1 MGGDYAVHVSDNKL
15 GKILKIAR
23 KDADVSVVELASKIG
38 VSKRYLY
45 EIEAGKK
52 KPSFD
57 VLYSLVRELYIIPD
71 LIFYPE
77 KSTKQTRIENLV
89 RMLSVCDDNEL
100 ALVMATVK
108 ALVEK

>member
-1 MGGDYAVHVSDNKL
+1 MHKSNDML
-15 GKILKIAR
+15 GKILKDAR
-23 KDADVSVVELASKIG
+23 ESAEISISVLSQKIG

-57 VLYSLVRELYIIPD
+57 VLYRLVRELYISSD

-77 KSTKQTRIENLV
+77 KLSKNSEVENLI

-100 ALVMATVK
+100 SLVMATVK
-108 ALVEK
+108 ALVCR

>member
-1 MGGDYAVHVSDNKL
+1 MHIFDDKL
-15 GKILKIAR
+15 GKIVKIAR
-23 KDADVSVVELASKIG
+23 KDADISVVELASKIG

-57 VLYSLVRELYIIPD
+57 ILYCLIRELYIIPD

-77 KSTKQTRIENLV
+77 KYSKHSEIENLI

-108 ALVEK
+108 ALVGR

>member
-1 MGGDYAVHVSDNKL
+1 MSIGNDNL
-15 GKILKIAR
+15 GEIVKIAR
-23 KDADVSVVELASKIG
+23 KDADISVVELASKIG

-57 VLYSLVRELYIIPD
+57 VLYLLVRELYIIPD

-77 KSTKQTRIENLV
+77 KIRKNHEVENLI
-89 RMLSVCDDNEL
+89 RILSVCDERL
-100 ALVMATVK
+100 LEVVK
-108 ALVEK
+108 ATAKALLNNPQR

>member
-1 MGGDYAVHVSDNKL
+1 MSIANDNL
-15 GKILKIAR
+15 GEIVKIAR
-23 KDADVSVVELASKIG
+23 KDADISVVELASKIG

-57 VLYSLVRELYIIPD
+57 VLYLLVRELYIIPD

-77 KSTKQTRIENLV
+77 KIRKNYEVENLI

-100 ALVMATVK
+100 ALVTATVK
-108 ALVEK
+108 ALVCR

>member
-1 MGGDYAVHVSDNKL
+1 MYKSDDTL
-15 GKILKIAR
+15 GKILKLAR
-23 KDADVSVVELASKIG
+23 EEADVSVETLAIKVGVTKSYIYRVEKGSQ
-38 VSKRYLY
+38 
-45 EIEAGKK
+45 

-57 VLYSLVRELYIIPD
+57 ILYCWIRELYISPD

-100 ALVMATVK
+100 ALVTATVK
-108 ALVEK
+108 ALVVR

>member
-1 MGGDYAVHVSDNKL
+1 MQKSNNEL
-15 GKILKIAR
+15 GKILKSAR
-23 KDADVSVVELASKIG
+23 KDADISVAKLASKIG

-57 VLYSLVRELYIIPD
+57 ILYCLIRELHIIPD

-77 KSTKQTRIENLV
+77 KSTKQARIENLI

-100 ALVMATVK
+100 SLVMATVK
-108 ALVEK
+108 ALV